1 MYPEEHPGEGRSPD
15 DALEARLRDLPPP
28 PVPAGLEARLL
39 AAIPPALSLAPEGTT
54 RVNGWRRRPLWI
66 AAGCALAAA
75 CLLVVFLWRGRDFD
89 NAVPKGPANQAAL
102 QEPGD
107 SADQRM
113 LLQARR
119 DLEEAEMPAFS
130 WPFEE
135 TPSMRPSISLANELS
150 N

>member
-15 DALEARLRDLPPP
+15 DALEARLRALPPP
-28 PVPAGLEARLL
+28 PVPAGLETRLL
-39 AAIPPALSLAPEGTT
+39 AAIPPALPLAPGGLD
-54 RVNGWRRRPLWI
+54 RANGWRRRPLWI

-75 CLLVVFLWRGRDFD
+75 CLLVALIWRGREVD
-89 NAVPKGPANQAAL
+89 NPVPKGPANQAAL

-107 SADQRM
+107 SVNQRM

-135 TPSMRPSISLANELS
+135 TPSMRSSSSLSNELS